1 MTFTGN
7 PSAAPGAHP
16 SAAPGAH
23 PSASD
28 APTSTPAELLAAHD
42 AQVRATVA
50 ARMPLTWT
58 PHPDGRVL
66 RVTTPHRAFVF
77 SDGLAGVSDDEVEG
91 YVRRARDF
99 FAERNEAVEWK
110 YYSNDHPRL
119 RGFLEA
125 AGFVPEDE
133 ESVVVG
139 RVTDVLDAGR
149 VPEGVTIRAVAGRAD
164 LDRIAA
170 MESEVWSQDWSW
182 LADDLADRVAGSP
195 DDIAVLVAEADDA
208 ARPDHTAHPA
218 RTVVAAAWLV
228 VMPGTRFGGLWG
240 GSTLA
245 EWRGRGIY
253 RALVA
258 ERARIARAKGLEF
271 LQVDASEDSRPI
283 LERLGTFKV
292 ATTIPYVWTPRA
304 S

>member
-1 MTFTGN
+1 
-7 PSAAPGAHP
+7 
-16 SAAPGAH
+16 
-23 PSASD
+23 
-28 APTSTPAELLAAHD
+28 
-42 AQVRATVA
+42 
-50 ARMPLTWT
+50 MPLTWT

-66 RVTTPHRAFVF
+66 RVSTPHRAVVF
-77 SDGLAGVSDDEVEG
+77 SDGLVGATAEEVGE

-125 AGFVPEDE
+125 AGFAPEDE

-139 RVTDVLDAGR
+139 RVGDVLDAGR
-149 VPEGVTIRAVAGRAD
+149 APEGVTIRPVSDRRD
-164 LDRIAA
+164 LDRVAA

-195 DDIAVLVAEADDA
+195 NDIAVLVAEADDDSGTEA
-208 ARPDHTAHPA
+208 AGD

-245 EWRGRGIY
+245 NWRGRGIY

-258 ERARIARAKGLEF
+258 ERARIAQSKGLEF

-283 LERLGTFKV
+283 LERLGMFKV
-292 ATTIPYVWTPRA
+292 ATTTPYVWTPQA

>member
-1 MTFTGN
+1 
-7 PSAAPGAHP
+7 
-16 SAAPGAH
+16 
-23 PSASD
+23 
-28 APTSTPAELLAAHD
+28 
-42 AQVRATVA
+42 
-50 ARMPLTWT
+50 MPLTWAS
-58 PHPDGRVL
+58 HPDGRVL

-77 SDGLAGVSDDEVEG
+77 SDGLAGASAEEVEG
-91 YVRRARDF
+91 YVERARDF

-119 RGFLEA
+119 RGFLGA
-125 AGFVPEDE
+125 AGFRPEDE

-139 RVTDVLDAGR
+139 RVPDVLDAGQ
-149 VPEGVTIRAVAGRAD
+149 VPEGVTIRPVSERRD

-170 MESEVWSQDWSW
+170 MESEVWSQDWAW

-208 ARPDHTAHPA
+208 ADRAAP
-218 RTVVAAAWLV
+218 TVVAAAWLV

-245 EWRGRGIY
+245 RWRGRGIY

-258 ERARIARAKGLEF
+258 ERARIAQAKGLEF

-283 LERLGTFKV
+283 LERLGMFKV
-292 ATTIPYVWTPRA
+292 ATTTPYVWTPQA

>member
-1 MTFTGN
+1 MRAAERANREEGHRPPGGPCHNPAVTFTDN
-7 PSAAPGAHP
+7 PSATSGAH
-16 SAAPGAH
+16 
-23 PSASD
+23 
-28 APTSTPAELLAAHD
+28 TSTAADLLAAHD

-58 PHPDGRVL
+58 SHPDGRVL

-77 SDGLAGVSDDEVEG
+77 SDGLAGASAEEVEG

-119 RGFLEA
+119 RGLLEE
-125 AGFVPEDE
+125 AGFAPEDE

-139 RVTDVLDAGR
+139 RVRDVLYAGP
-149 VPEGVTIRAVAGRAD
+149 VPEGITIRAVTDRRD

-195 DDIAVLVAEADDA
+195 DDIAVLVAEAGD
-208 ARPDHTAHPA
+208 
-218 RTVVAAAWLV
+218 TVVAAAWLV

-245 EWRGRGIY
+245 QWRGRGIY

-258 ERARIARAKGLEF
+258 ERARIAQAKGLEF

-283 LERLGTFKV
+283 LERLGMFKV
-292 ATTIPYVWTPRA
+292 ATTTPYVWTPQA

>member
-1 MTFTGN
+1 MTSTDN
-7 PSAAPGAHP
+7 PSATSAH
-16 SAAPGAH
+16 
-23 PSASD
+23 
-28 APTSTPAELLAAHD
+28 TSTAAELLAAHD

-77 SDGLAGVSDDEVEG
+77 SDGLADAPAEEVEE

-119 RGFLEA
+119 RGFLEK
-125 AGFVPEDE
+125 AGFRPEDE

-139 RVTDVLDAGR
+139 RVGDVLDAGR
-149 VPEGVTIRAVAGRAD
+149 APEGVTIRPVAERAD

-195 DDIAVLVAEADDA
+195 DDIAVLVAEDA
-208 ARPDHTAHPA
+208 AD

-245 EWRGRGIY
+245 KWRGRGIY

-258 ERARIARAKGLEF
+258 ERARIAQSKGLEF

-283 LERLGTFKV
+283 LERLGMFKV
-292 ATTIPYVWTPRA
+292 ATTTPYVWTPPA

>member
-1 MTFTGN
+1 M
-7 PSAAPGAHP
+7 
-16 SAAPGAH
+16 
-23 PSASD
+23 
-28 APTSTPAELLAAHD
+28 TSTANRSATSGAQTSVAAELLAAHD

-58 PHPDGRVL
+58 SHPDGRVL
-66 RVTTPHRAFVF
+66 RVTTTHRAFVF
-77 SDGLAGVSDDEVEG
+77 SDGLAGASDEEVEG

-119 RGFLEA
+119 RGLLEE
-125 AGFVPEDE
+125 AGFAPEDE

-139 RVTDVLDAGR
+139 RVRDVLDAGR
-149 VPEGVTIRAVAGRAD
+149 VPEGITIRPVSDRPD

-195 DDIAVLVAEADDA
+195 DDIAVLVAEADGA
-208 ARPDHTAHPA
+208 
-218 RTVVAAAWLV
+218 VVAAAWLV

-245 EWRGRGIY
+245 RWRGRGIY
-253 RALVA
+253 RALIA
-258 ERARIARAKGLEF
+258 ERARIAQAKGLEF

-283 LERLGTFKV
+283 LERLGMFKV
-292 ATTIPYVWTPRA
+292 ATTTPYVWTPQA

>member
-7 PSAAPGAHP
+7 PSATFGTPSPTAGAH
-16 SAAPGAH
+16 
-23 PSASD
+23 
-28 APTSTPAELLAAHD
+28 TSTPAELLAAHD

-50 ARMPLTWT
+50 ARMPPTWT
-58 PHPDGRVL
+58 SHPDGRVL
-66 RVTTPHRAFVF
+66 RVTTPYRAFVF
-77 SDGLAGVSDDEVEG
+77 SDGLAGASAEVVQG

-110 YYSNDHPRL
+110 YYSNDHPQL
-119 RGFLEA
+119 PEFLEA
-125 AGFVPEDE
+125 AGFRPEDE

-139 RVTDVLDAGR
+139 RVTDVLDAGP
-149 VPEGVTIRAVAGRAD
+149 VPEGVTIRAVSDRRD

-195 DDIAVLVAEADDA
+195 DDIAVLVAEADEDGA
-208 ARPDHTAHPA
+208 EG

-245 EWRGRGIY
+245 RWRGRGIY

-258 ERARIARAKGLEF
+258 ERARIAQAKGLEF

-283 LERLGTFKV
+283 LERLGMFKV
-292 ATTIPYVWTPRA
+292 ATTTPYVWTPPT

>member
-1 MTFTGN
+1 M
-7 PSAAPGAHP
+7 
-16 SAAPGAH
+16 
-23 PSASD
+23 
-28 APTSTPAELLAAHD
+28 TSTANRSATSGAQTSVAAELLAAHD

-58 PHPDGRVL
+58 SHPDGRVL
-66 RVTTPHRAFVF
+66 RVTTTHRAFVF
-77 SDGLAGVSDDEVEG
+77 SDGLAGASDEEVEG

-119 RGFLEA
+119 RGLLEE
-125 AGFVPEDE
+125 AGFAPEDE

-139 RVTDVLDAGR
+139 RVRDVLDAGR
-149 VPEGVTIRAVAGRAD
+149 VPEGITIRPVSDRPD

-195 DDIAVLVAEADDA
+195 DDIAVLVAEADGA
-208 ARPDHTAHPA
+208 
-218 RTVVAAAWLV
+218 VVAAAWLV

-245 EWRGRGIY
+245 RWRGRGIY

-258 ERARIARAKGLEF
+258 ERARIAQAKGLEF

-283 LERLGTFKV
+283 LERLGMFKV
-292 ATTIPYVWTPRA
+292 ATTTPYVWTPQA